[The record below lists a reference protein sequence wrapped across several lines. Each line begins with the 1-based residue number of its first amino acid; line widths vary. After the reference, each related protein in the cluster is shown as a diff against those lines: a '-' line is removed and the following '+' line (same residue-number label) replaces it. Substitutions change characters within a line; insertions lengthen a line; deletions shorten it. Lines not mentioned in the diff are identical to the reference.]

1 MATDPLLIGL
11 MQGFVGESTTLAQ
24 KATRHLLHLEK
35 ADPNDAAT
43 ANSWEEVNRALHTL
57 KGSAGTLG
65 LDDLSSLAH
74 AMEDLLAPH
83 RVRAGALPPEVID
96 ALLSGLDGFL
106 SRLRAEAE
114 GKTAEDTSALIAE
127 LLRRAASA
135 GPDATSTPSGTPDA
149 APAPAAPQ
157 AGPSAAPKTAPAES
171 EFQEGSWRV
180 DARQVLALLT
190 EIDRLREVRLRLDE
204 RQREV
209 DRCIAALSKSGG
221 ASDLSDTR
229 AALNSVSRA
238 LGTDGSE
245 AAAIVETL
253 EDGVKAIC
261 TLPIRI
267 VLDPLERTVRDLSR
281 SLGKEA
287 RLSVIGGEVSLDRRL
302 LEELRGPLM
311 HLIRNAVDHGLEK
324 PAKREA
330 RGKHREGALVVRV
343 EQQGNMVFVEVSD
356 DGEGIDIQRIRE
368 VALQRGVVSAEA
380 LAALDTH
387 GVQQLIFRPGFSTR
401 DEVTETSGRGVG
413 LDVVRAGVL
422 ALRGNVEVQ
431 SVPGQGTRFTLSL
444 PSEMGSSPVLVVR
457 CGEHHFGIPT
467 AAIESAVVTRAE
479 LLRTSRSA
487 GRIEHREQLI
497 PLVNLGA
504 LLGIRHD
511 EWPPVDRPAL
521 VVQAR
526 GSRQCLWVDE
536 IVGDLELV
544 IRPLPAEL
552 RHLSAYQGAST
563 LARGDLLPILR
574 PDWLV
579 GQERVVS
586 DAPAARRVLVVDDSL
601 TARALHRAMLEAGG
615 YSVHAVGRAVHALD
629 LLRAGGYDAIVC
641 DIGMEGMDGIEFTRR
656 VRAEQKLRSVPVVLV
671 SGRDSP
677 DDQMQGLKA
686 GADAFLGKSDCASG
700 RLLAALDSVSSRRRN
715 A

>member
-1 MATDPLLIGL
+1 MPVDPLLVGL
-11 MQGFVGESTTLAQ
+11 LQGFVGESTTLTQ
-24 KATRHLLHLEK
+24 KATRQLLVLEK
-35 ADPNDAAT
+35 ASATDPKT
-43 ANSWEEVNRALHTL
+43 AESWEELARAMHTL

-65 LDDLSSLAH
+65 LDELASLAH
-74 AMEDLLAPH
+74 AMEELLTPF
-83 RVRAGALPPEVID
+83 RTRAAAIPPDVID

-106 SRLRAEAE
+106 SRLRAQAD
-114 GKTAEDTSALIAE
+114 GRPPEDTSALIAD

-135 GPDATSTPSGTPDA
+135 DSASAAA
-149 APAPAAPQ
+149 APSQTSAKIS
-157 AGPSAAPKTAPAES
+157 SAAEADGSGIGTES
-171 EFQEGSWRV
+171 ERDTGSWRV
-180 DARQVLALLT
+180 DARQVLGLLT

-204 RQREV
+204 RKHEV
-209 DRCIAALSKSGG
+209 DRCIAALGKIAGVSES
-221 ASDLSDTR
+221 ADAR
-229 AALNSVSRA
+229 AALKSISRA
-238 LGTDGSE
+238 LGTDGNE

-261 TLPIRI
+261 TLPIRT
-267 VLDPLERTVRDLSR
+267 VLDPMERTVRSLAR

-287 RLSVIGGEVSLDRRL
+287 RLSVVGGEVSLDRRL
-302 LEELRGPLM
+302 LEELRGPLT
-311 HLIRNAVDHGLEK
+311 HLVRNAVDHGVET
-324 PAKREA
+324 PSKREA

-356 DGEGIDIQRIRE
+356 DGDGIDTERIRE
-368 VALQRGVVSAEA
+368 VALLRGVVTPEA
-380 LAALDTH
+380 LASLDTH
-387 GVQQLIFRPGFSTR
+387 GVQQMIFRSGFSTR

-413 LDVVRAGVL
+413 LDVVRASVM

-431 SVPGQGTRFTLSL
+431 SLPGQGTRFTISV

-457 CGEHHFGIPT
+457 CGEHQFGIPT
-467 AAIESAVVTRAE
+467 AAIESAVFTRSH
-479 LLRTSRSA
+479 LLRVSRSD
-487 GRIEHREQLI
+487 GRIEHRDQLI

-504 LLGIRHD
+504 LLGIRH
-511 EWPPVDRPAL
+511 EEQAPVDRPAL

-526 GSRQCLWVDE
+526 GARHCVWVDE

-544 IRPLPAEL
+544 IRPLPVEL
-552 RHLSAYQGAST
+552 RHLPAYQGAST

-579 GQERVVS
+579 GHERATS
-586 DAPAARRVLVVDDSL
+586 RASAARRVLVVDDSL

-615 YSVHAVGRAVHALD
+615 YAVHAVGSAAQGLE
-629 LLRAGGYDAIVC
+629 LLRDGGYDAIVC

-656 VRAEQKLRSVPVVLV
+656 IRSEPQLQTVPVVLV
-671 SGRDSP
+671 SGRDSTE
-677 DDQMQGLKA
+677 DRVEGMSA

-700 RLLAALDSVSSRRRN
+700 RLLAALDSVASKRKR